1 MADTSGAASVAVG
14 PTNENTV
21 ASASTEIAWHAPSRV
36 AMVRYASGATLTGT
50 DGTFLVDALARWI
63 GKNGEPFAVLAD
75 AAGLRGTDAAYR
87 AQASHF
93 FRQHRATAFVAL
105 INLGPVIH
113 VVVEMFRVGT
123 GIQLKTFAAE
133 AAARTWLRT
142 KGIAA

>member
-1 MADTSGAASVAVG
+1 MDSLRRRDEGMTQTNADRAV
-14 PTNENTV
+14 
-21 ASASTEIAWHAPSRV
+21 SASTEISWHTPSRV
-36 AMVRYASGATLTGT
+36 ATVCYTPGASLTGA
-50 DGTFLVDALARWI
+50 DGTFLVDALAGWV
-63 GKNGEPFAVLAD
+63 GDDCEPFASLAD
-75 AAGLRGTDAAYR
+75 GTGLRGTDAPYR
-87 AQASHF
+87 ARASHF

-123 GIQLKTFAAE
+123 GIQLKTFADE